1 MHCCIYVHIRA
12 GILLGLVVSCVTL
25 SFAQTLTTKVFR
37 LRSDGRTIQVS
48 TSPTPPLFAR
58 AHTRSPLFS
67 PILPRRVK

>member
-25 SFAQTLTTKVFR
+25 SFAQTLTTKVVR

-48 TSPTPPLFAR
+48 TSPPPPPLRAR
-58 AHTRSPLFS
+58 THTLSSLLSHSTP
-67 PILPRRVK
+67 